1 MRETALKSAHVALG
15 ARLVPFAGW
24 NMPVQYGPILDEA
37 RTVRT
42 KAGLFDLGHMGRVR
56 IRGRDAEAMLQRL
69 QTNDVS
75 QIQPGRIRY
84 AMILDEQGRT
94 QDDILVYRNPGNDGF
109 FLVINAGNAERD
121 LGIIRAC
128 AAGFADAIVEDQTD
142 ALGMI
147 AIQGPLSETIT
158 QRLTDANL
166 AALKYY
172 AWTRGTFCGV
182 PMEISRTGYTGED
195 GFEVYVPAAHTAR
208 VWSEFLACGKP
219 DGLQPIG
226 LGARDTL
233 RLEAGM
239 PLYGHEIDEGT
250 NPLEAG
256 LDWGVKFTHDF
267 VGRAAL
273 ERIQAAGGTG
283 RRLVGLRSDSKR
295 VPRQGYPVA
304 AGGTITGEIRS
315 GAISPT
321 LSTHIATAYVR
332 TEHSAPGTALEF
344 LIKDK
349 PEPAVVVPLPFYKR
363 PGKA

>member
-195 GFEVYVPAAHTAR
+195 GFEVALPSEAAADF
-208 VWSEFLACGKP
+208 WSALKGAGVAPC
-219 DGLQPIG
+219 G

-239 PLYGHEIDEGT
+239 NLYGNDMDET
-250 NPLEAG
+250 VSPLESGLAWTVVLEAAMLGIAG
-256 LDWGVKFTHDF
+256 GGVGALAAHAAIDLAGINFTMEG
-267 VGRAAL
+267 VSIEVTARPGVTAAGILLAAL
-273 ERIQAAGGTG
+273 LGAVAGAAPAWTAA
-283 RRLVGLRSDSKR
+283 RREIVEGLRS
-295 VPRQGYPVA
+295 A
-304 AGGTITGEIRS
+304 
-315 GAISPT
+315 
-321 LSTHIATAYVR
+321 
-332 TEHSAPGTALEF
+332 
-344 LIKDK
+344 
-349 PEPAVVVPLPFYKR
+349 
-363 PGKA
+363 